1 MRQYLDVPPD
11 MSSRRRSEGC
21 LAEAFQSNRLV
32 ACKCKDCAEGCCMKP
47 EHVPVLT
54 KSASRP
60 NFSNGVESNLLDVPR
75 KNYDIASTLAD
86 IETPESGHPLG
97 VANNQMRGPA
107 PPRIF
112 TSSPKPLVVRQHPY
126 SKCNFEYE
134 NTSIASSDSSSD
146 AEAPESILCRLSNEV
161 KWFLYDI
168 AEAFDGEPNDE
179 RAKPVK
185 SDQQKLSAASLRRDL
200 KRCYT
205 FLHPL
210 IEVAAAIYDTLLW
223 KNPMHTLLLALVY
236 TYSIVRGWTAS
247 LVLLLLW
254 TQLSLNYLKA
264 TKNVDIGLYFLPR
277 KEVAMPKF
285 DINGAQLIFDVA
297 KVAQQLLNFAANFLE
312 KLHSLLMW
320 KDRHVTLVFYCLV
333 IYWLTLSMIFNTG
346 TCLGM
351 CGLTLGVRIFITTY
365 LFDRFPRLRKRLD
378 TYGWF
383 YRNLPVRGSR
393 EGSPQLTVNTD
404 LLPTIPSKTAS
415 PIPQRPPSYAGVFT
429 SRLGSNF
436 NLDTLGSQQNLSSP
450 RHSFSVQPA
459 PHKGSAQNLHRGSF
473 DALSEKA
480 SAITQFR
487 LANGQA
493 DPLTAD
499 QPMNVFRPNRAASI
513 SPLAASDQSSQ
524 SAHSPEH
531 LAREPLLETPSE
543 SLDEEDETTTDA
555 ADAAD
560 NTNTAKSSSP
570 SVCTDY
576 EDNEAHEDSMID
588 NVLAY
593 RSCVMHDKER
603 TFPKGIS
610 SGILYLTHNALIYRT
625 KSTDNHMPIIMLF
638 TDVVSV
644 KKTQSL
650 RTMGLLTGTR
660 KSLEIF
666 VEGRRKPLQFI
677 GVAQRDDFYCRIQA
691 ACESDANI
699 RFL

>member
-1 MRQYLDVPPD
+1 MWLRTLLF
-11 MSSRRRSEGC
+11 SSRS
-21 LAEAFQSNRLV
+21 FP
-32 ACKCKDCAEGCCMKP
+32 D
-47 EHVPVLT
+47 
-54 KSASRP
+54 
-60 NFSNGVESNLLDVPR
+60 
-75 KNYDIASTLAD
+75 
-86 IETPESGHPLG
+86 
-97 VANNQMRGPA
+97 
-107 PPRIF
+107 
-112 TSSPKPLVVRQHPY
+112 
-126 SKCNFEYE
+126 
-134 NTSIASSDSSSD
+134 
-146 AEAPESILCRLSNEV
+146 
-161 KWFLYDI
+161 
-168 AEAFDGEPNDE
+168 
-179 RAKPVK
+179 
-185 SDQQKLSAASLRRDL
+185 
-200 KRCYT
+200 T

-223 KNPMHTLLLALVY
+223 KNPMHTLLLALV
-236 TYSIVRGWTAS
+236 S
-247 LVLLLLW
+247 
-254 TQLSLNYLKA
+254 LSLNSPTLS
-264 TKNVDIGLYFLPR
+264 TLRFRNVDIGLYFLPR

-393 EGSPQLTVNTD
+393 EGSPQTVSQRREAPCA
-404 LLPTIPSKTAS
+404 LRSASSVLQAS

-450 RHSFSVQPA
+450 RHSFSVQV
-459 PHKGSAQNLHRGSF
+459 SS
-473 DALSEKA
+473 S
-480 SAITQFR
+480 
-487 LANGQA
+487 
-493 DPLTAD
+493 TA
-499 QPMNVFRPNRAASI
+499 I

-555 ADAAD
+555 ADA
-560 NTNTAKSSSP
+560 
-570 SVCTDY
+570 
-576 EDNEAHEDSMID
+576 
-588 NVLAY
+588 NVLISNPISD